1 MRLNDPAIN
10 KICLATIII
19 GILVLWLTT
28 SSLEQTAIIK
38 EISQNDHFL
47 NTTILFNSQI
57 YILQAFTN
65 KELPIETGDYI
76 KFKGAVNNKTIQATK
91 ITKLI
96 ISN

>member
-1 MRLNDPAIN
+1 MRLNDPTIN
-10 KICLATIII
+10 KICLVTVII
-19 GILVLWLTT
+19 GILALWLTT

-38 EISQNDHFL
+38 EINQNDRFL

-76 KFKGAVNNKTIQATK
+76 KFKGVINNKTIQATK